1 MTQRFRIPYFLT
13 VLFIVT
19 LHSCHSPA
27 KDVGKEYYRVTKIV
41 DGDTFWIDD
50 GTRKGRKVRLI
61 GVDAPETRRT
71 ARKEIGYYGDESKKY
86 LTSLLLNNA
95 VRLEYDVDPTD
106 RYGRTLAYVYLKDG
120 TFVNASLL
128 KQGYAMVLTVPPN
141 VRYAERF
148 VRYQAQARKKGRG
161 LWQK

>member
-1 MTQRFRIPYFLT
+1 MAHGFGIPYFFTVILILT
-13 VLFIVT
+13 LQ
-19 LHSCHSPA
+19 SCHSPA
-27 KDVGKEYYRVTKIV
+27 KGVGEEYYAVTKVV

-50 GTRKGRKVRLI
+50 GTRKGKKIRLI

-86 LTSLLLNNA
+86 LTGLLLHKA
-95 VRLEYDVDPTD
+95 VRLEYDVDTTD
-106 RYGRTLAYVYLKDG
+106 RYGRTLAYVYLDDG
-120 TFVNASLL
+120 TFVNAALV

-148 VRYQAQARKKGRG
+148 VKYQAQARKKGRG
-161 LWQK
+161 LWAR

>member
-71 ARKEIGYYGDESKKY
+71 ARKEIGYYGDESKKI
-86 LTSLLLNNA
+86 S
-95 VRLEYDVDPTD
+95 D
-106 RYGRTLAYVYLKDG
+106 
-120 TFVNASLL
+120 
-128 KQGYAMVLTVPPN
+128 
-141 VRYAERF
+141 
-148 VRYQAQARKKGRG
+148 
-161 LWQK
+161 